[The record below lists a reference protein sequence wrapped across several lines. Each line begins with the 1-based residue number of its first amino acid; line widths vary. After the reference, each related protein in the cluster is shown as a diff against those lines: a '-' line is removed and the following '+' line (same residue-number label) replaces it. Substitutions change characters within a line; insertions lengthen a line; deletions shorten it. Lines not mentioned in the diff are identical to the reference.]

1 MLSFNF
7 NTPTEEYSCDGRS
20 VYVKRDDLLNGDMD
34 LPPWAKMEGIR
45 RVLES
50 GDLNKDIPIIHLSV
64 RVSYSGWALAYIGR
78 ELGFDIKIAYP
89 DSKDYPKEALKK
101 IKSFGADIVPI
112 KPNLLSIVL
121 NRVKALAKE
130 EGYQMMPYAFNHPAY
145 IDYFQTRMQDIL
157 KETDF
162 DHLVVSGG
170 SGVTSSALINGFMDF
185 DRFWPEEKKW
195 AHIISTAS
203 DTSIANVLKKWNA
216 YHRNNIRIHET
227 EHDFFDDMDSPE
239 FKTPFACNSNWD
251 KKAWV
256 WLKENAR
263 NLDGDILFYNLGGHS
278 ASYFWKTQNEE
289 ILLREEQPN

>member
-7 NTPTEEYSCDGRS
+7 DTPLEEYSCDGRS

-64 RVSYSGWALAYIGR
+64 RVSYSGWALAYVGR
-78 ELGFDIKIAYP
+78 ELGFNIKIAYP
-89 DSKDYPKEALKK
+89 DSKDYPKEALNK
-101 IKSFGADIVPI
+101 IETFGAEIIPI

-145 IDYFQTRMQDIL
+145 IDYFQTRMQNLL
-157 KETDF
+157 KEQEF

-170 SGVTSSALINGFMDF
+170 SGVTSSGLINGFMDF
-185 DRFWPEEKKW
+185 ESFFPKKKV
-195 AHIISTAS
+195 HIISTAS
-203 DTSIANVLKKWNA
+203 ETSIANVLKKWNA
-216 YHRNNIRIHET
+216 YHRSNIKIHET
-227 EHDFFDDMDSPE
+227 EHDFFDDMDW
-239 FKTPFACNSNWD
+239 FDTPFPCNGNWD
-251 KKAWV
+251 KKAWI
-256 WLKENAR
+256 WLQENAR
-263 NLDGDILFYNLGGHS
+263 NLDGDVLFYNLGGHS
-278 ASYFWKTQNEE
+278 ASYFWKTQNEK
-289 ILLREEQPN
+289 ILLREEQPNRV